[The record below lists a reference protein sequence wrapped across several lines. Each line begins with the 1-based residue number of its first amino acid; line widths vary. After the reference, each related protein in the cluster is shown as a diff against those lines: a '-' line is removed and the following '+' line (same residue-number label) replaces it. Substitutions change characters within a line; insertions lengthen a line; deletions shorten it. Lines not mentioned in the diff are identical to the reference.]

1 MGVCIGLEDGGL
13 QQPYAP
19 CVFSGGKVHEAQ
31 DSDKQLFTVSAEWAM
46 TCFNGSHPLSFY
58 PQGCREHSGD
68 DWARQLG
75 TVI

>member
-1 MGVCIGLEDGGL
+1 MGVCVGLEDGGL

-46 TCFNGSHPLSFY
+46 PSMVATLSAST
-58 PQGCREHSGD
+58 PRAAES
-68 DWARQLG
+68 
-75 TVI
+75 TVEMTG